1 MAYKILYNINPAK
14 PVEFCGSALAD
25 LKRFP
30 EKARYEAGRQLRRVQ
45 HGLDPHDWK
54 PMNPVGP
61 GTREIRI
68 RDEHGAFRVLY
79 VANLRNVIH
88 VLHCFSK
95 KTEKTAFTDL
105 SLARQRYRTALKQ
118 ESEP

>member
-1 MAYKILYNINPAK
+1 M
-14 PVEFCGSALAD
+14 EFCGSALAD

-30 EKARYEAGRQLRRVQ
+30 EKARCEAGRQLRRVQ

-54 PMNPVGP
+54 PMNLVGP
-61 GTREIRI
+61 GVREIRI
-68 RDEHGAFRVLY
+68 CDQCGAFRVLY
-79 VANLRNVIH
+79 VASIRHAVH
-88 VLHCFSK
+88 VLHCLRK

>member
-1 MAYKILYNINPAK
+1 MK

-30 EKARYEAGRQLRRVQ
+30 EKARREAERQLRRVQ

-54 PMNPVGP
+54 PMNPVGQ
-61 GTREIRI
+61 GAREIRI
-68 RDEHGAFRVLY
+68 RDERGAFRVLY
-79 VANLRNVIH
+79 VARIRNTIH
-88 VLHCFSK
+88 VLHCFRK
-95 KTEKTAFTDL
+95 TTEKTAFTDL
-105 SLARQRYRTALKQ
+105 SLARQRYRAAQTQ

>member
-1 MAYKILYNINPAK
+1 MYNISDVK
-14 PVEFCGSALAD
+14 PLEFCGSALAD

-30 EKARYEAGRQLRRVQ
+30 EKARREAGRQLRRIQ

-61 GTREIRI
+61 GVREIRI
-68 RDEHGAFRVLY
+68 RDEHGAFRVFY
-79 VANLRNVIH
+79 VARIRHAIH

-105 SLARQRYRTALKQ
+105 SLARQRYRAALIQ

>member
-1 MAYKILYNINPAK
+1 MYNISDVK
-14 PVEFCGSALAD
+14 PLEFCGSALAD

-30 EKARYEAGRQLRRVQ
+30 EKARREAGRQLRRIQ

-61 GTREIRI
+61 GVREIRI

-79 VANLRNVIH
+79 AASIRNAIH
-88 VLHCFSK
+88 VLHCFRK

-105 SLARQRYRTALKQ
+105 SLARQRYRAALIQ
-118 ESEP
+118 ESVP